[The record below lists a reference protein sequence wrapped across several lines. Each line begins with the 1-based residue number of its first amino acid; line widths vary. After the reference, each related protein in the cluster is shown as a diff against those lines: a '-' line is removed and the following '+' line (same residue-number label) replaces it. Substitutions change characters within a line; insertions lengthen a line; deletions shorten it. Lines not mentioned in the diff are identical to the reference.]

1 MLTCKKKKKK
11 NEINHNWGGE
21 GGLISIKLYRSLGTQ
36 REERISYFSYFL
48 FYMIIKL

>member
-1 MLTCKKKKKK
+1 MLTCKKI
-11 NEINHNWGGE
+11 EINHIWGGGW
-21 GGLISIKLYRSLGTQ
+21 GGLISIKLYRILGNQ